1 MSRSERKDGVIPD
14 HLGRFGCGS
23 RNENGKVLLGF
34 IIKNDLFACNTG
46 FQHPCRHRTTRVGKK
61 PIPKS
66 QRKKLKWRGKDGTIN
81 TYVQIDFVLCRTTSK
96 CLLED
101 SRAYEN
107 PRVVLDCDHRPVIT
121 HVNLSNHVLMY
132 KKKKPQTE
140 RCDIQ
145 KLLTDRDSKEEY
157 AKKIESELHKLDT
170 DKPADI
176 RLEDLFNVVT
186 TSAKATLGIVKRT
199 VKKGYYNDP
208 ELLRLVEKR
217 KELRRLEYSDNRPVS
232 HSELCTKLSTKLSEI
247 SREDSLRSRQLKHV
261 LNVPASCQ
269 LTA

>member
-157 AKKIESELHKLDT
+157 AKMAGEFLSSQPL
-170 DKPADI
+170 
-176 RLEDLFNVVT
+176 NNGG
-186 TSAKATLGIVKRT
+186 SAPIVQGLTRHQ
-199 VKKGYYNDP
+199 
-208 ELLRLVEKR
+208 L
-217 KELRRLEYSDNRPVS
+217 
-232 HSELCTKLSTKLSEI
+232 
-247 SREDSLRSRQLKHV
+247 QLKGS
-261 LNVPASCQ
+261 LSG
-269 LTA
+269 L

>member
-81 TYVQIDFVLCRTTSK
+81 TYVQIDFVLCRTRSK

-107 PRVVLDCDHRPVIT
+107 PRVV
-121 HVNLSNHVLMY
+121 
-132 KKKKPQTE
+132 
-140 RCDIQ
+140 
-145 KLLTDRDSKEEY
+145 
-157 AKKIESELHKLDT
+157 
-170 DKPADI
+170 
-176 RLEDLFNVVT
+176 
-186 TSAKATLGIVKRT
+186 
-199 VKKGYYNDP
+199 
-208 ELLRLVEKR
+208 
-217 KELRRLEYSDNRPVS
+217 
-232 HSELCTKLSTKLSEI
+232 
-247 SREDSLRSRQLKHV
+247 
-261 LNVPASCQ
+261 
-269 LTA
+269 